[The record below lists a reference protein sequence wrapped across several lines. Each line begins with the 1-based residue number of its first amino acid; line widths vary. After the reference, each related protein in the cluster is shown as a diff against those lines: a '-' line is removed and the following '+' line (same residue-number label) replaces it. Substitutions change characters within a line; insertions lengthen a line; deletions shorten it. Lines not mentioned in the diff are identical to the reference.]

1 MRAHA
6 RAENLIAPAGAR
18 TGACAGVCVCAP
30 ARDKKQ
36 LPKGVATTAH
46 AGACMRRRTPVRDKK
61 QLPLGVVTTAHAGGR
76 WAKTGGKQAAGIAG
90 GWVPN
95 WRDLAKMPP
104 GPVLGGGGAGNW
116 NNRRPVMPVSHPAA
130 DRSRQEARSRLV
142 LDAPVLAAGRPAT
155 PGRKGRE
162 ENTPPQT
169 NAPMR
174 RSTIHTPPQEKPPWP
189 HRLCTPWAPWI
200 WQSPRRINRRGL
212 KHFENHLVLSGSVW
226 QAWAFSRHILSRT
239 A

>member
-76 WAKTGGKQAAGIAG
+76 LAKTGGKQAAGIAG

-95 WRDLAKMPP
+95 GRDLAKMPP
-104 GPVLGGGGAGNW
+104 GAVLGGGGAGSW

-142 LDAPVLAAGRPAT
+142 LDAPCIGSRAASDPGPEGPREERPAANQSAH
-155 PGRKGRE
+155 E
-162 ENTPPQT
+162 
-169 NAPMR
+169 A
-174 RSTIHTPPQEKPPWP
+174 STIHTPPQEKPPWP
-189 HRLCTPWAPWI
+189 HRLCSPAYPGYGKAPL
-200 WQSPRRINRRGL
+200 PDHR
-212 KHFENHLVLSGSVW
+212 SGKG
-226 QAWAFSRHILSRT
+226 AKLF
-239 A
+239 